1 MRYIAGDGRIHTELC
16 SPKEEHETDCL
27 VREGILEK
35 TKQQSSARLRSKV
48 CLQERHVQGDLGRKE
63 CDGWAFFR
71 KKEQNM

>member
-1 MRYIAGDGRIHTELC
+1 MKHR
-16 SPKEEHETDCL
+16 L
-27 VREGILEK
+27 VREGDLEE

-63 CDGWAFFR
+63 CGGWAFFR